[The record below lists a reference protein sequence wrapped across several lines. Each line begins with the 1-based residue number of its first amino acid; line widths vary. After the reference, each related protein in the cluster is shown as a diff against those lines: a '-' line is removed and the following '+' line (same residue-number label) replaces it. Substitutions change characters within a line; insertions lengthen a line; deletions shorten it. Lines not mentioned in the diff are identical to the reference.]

1 MKTKNYT
8 SPKGEAIWPKI
19 TKPETKWDADGVY
32 ETGLRLDAETGQKF
46 KAYLEEFLD
55 KHHDNV
61 CKEQGKKVKK
71 GSFSVKEVEVDGTL
85 TGELDFKFKMKRLA
99 GPSGRQWEQRPA
111 IFDKM
116 GNRIDPESINI
127 GSGSTIKVSYSIFPY
142 YTAMVGAGISLQMK
156 AVQIINL
163 VEFHGGDAQ
172 GFGFTEEEGDFVS
185 SQESSDEFTLS
196 EDSDF

>member
-1 MKTKNYT
+1 MKPKNLT

-19 TKPETKWDADGVY
+19 TKPETKFNPDGVF

-46 KAYLEEFLD
+46 KAHLEQILD
-55 KHHDNV
+55 KHHDEV

-71 GSFSVKEVEVDGTL
+71 GNISVKEVEVDGTP
-85 TGELDFKFKMKRLA
+85 TGELDFKFKMKKLA
-99 GPSGRQWEQRPA
+99 GPTGRQWEQRPA
-111 IFDKM
+111 LFDKT
-116 GNRIDPESINI
+116 GKPISPESVNI
-127 GSGSTIKVSYSIFPY
+127 GSGSTIKVSYNIFPY

-163 VEFHGGDAQ
+163 VEYNGGDAQ
-172 GFGFTEEEGDFVS
+172 GFGFTEEEGDFVAS
-185 SQESSDEFTLS
+185 ETSSDEFTLS